1 MGIRIGKKR
10 RKEKDF
16 EITFSRKKYKKT
28 LEDYVLDTFIYV
40 FLALLCLVTIYP
52 FWYIICISLST
63 PEAIAKAGGV
73 MLWPKGF
80 EISNYKTVLFAQ
92 DFYRFFRNS
101 IFYVVVGTSI
111 SMFLTILLA
120 YPLSKKKLIGRKY
133 FMIFSLITMYF
144 SGGLIPSYLL
154 VVNGLGWYGNVL
166 AILIPGALSTYN
178 MIVLRSNFEQIP
190 IELFESAEIDGATEM
205 YILIKIVLP
214 LAVPGLAVVAL
225 FYAVGIWGNWF
236 SANLYLPRNRDLWP
250 LAMYLREVLAQGN
263 VNSLQSQM
271 SGSTGSGPQ
280 IAKALKLTT
289 AVLTVIPILVVYPF
303 IQKYFVKGIM
313 LGSVKG

>member
-1 MGIRIGKKR
+1 MKNKNNEEHTWSKR
-10 RKEKDF
+10 R
-16 EITFSRKKYKKT
+16 RYKKN
-28 LEDYVLDTFIYV
+28 LEDYILDTFIYI
-40 FLALLCLVTIYP
+40 FLAALCIVTIYP
-52 FWYIICISLST
+52 FWYIVCVSLST
-63 PEAIAKAGGV
+63 PEAIAKAGGI
-73 MLWPKGF
+73 MFWPHGF
-80 EISNYKTVLFAQ
+80 ELSNYKTVLFSE

-101 IFYVVVGTSI
+101 IFYVAVGTAI
-111 SMFLTILLA
+111 SMILTIFIA

-133 FMIFSLITMYF
+133 LMIFCLITMYF

-154 VVNGLGWYGNVL
+154 VVNGLGWYGNIL
-166 AILIPGALSTYN
+166 AILIPGAISTYN

-190 IELFESAEIDGATEM
+190 HELFESAEIDGADEM
-205 YILIKIVLP
+205 YILWKIVLP

-225 FYAVGIWGNWF
+225 FYAVAIWGNWF
-236 SANLYLPRNRDLWP
+236 SANLYLPRNRELWP

-263 VNSLQSQM
+263 VNSLQAQM

-289 AVLTVIPILVVYPF
+289 AVLTVVPILVVYPF
-303 IQKYFVKGIM
+303 IQKYFVKGVM

>member
-1 MGIRIGKKR
+1 MGIMNKKN
-10 RKEKDF
+10 KEK
-16 EITFSRKKYKKT
+16 EIEISFSRKRYKKT
-28 LEDYVLDTFIYV
+28 MEDYVLDTFIYV
-40 FLALLCLVTIYP
+40 FLALLCIVTIYP
-52 FWYIICISLST
+52 FWYIVCISLST
-63 PEAIAKAGGV
+63 PESIAKAGGV
-73 MLWPKGF
+73 MLWPNGF
-80 EISNYKTVLFAQ
+80 VFSNYETVLNSPEF
-92 DFYRFFRNS
+92 FKFFRNS
-101 IFYVVVGTSI
+101 IFYVAVGTCI
-111 SMFLTILLA
+111 SMLLTILLA
-120 YPLSKKKLIGRKY
+120 YPLSRKNLIGRKY
-133 FMIFSLITMYF
+133 FMIFTLITMYF

-154 VVNGLGWYGNVL
+154 IVNGLDWYGNIL

-190 IELFESAEIDGATEM
+190 NELFESAEIDGASEM
-205 YILIKIVLP
+205 YILLKIVLP

-271 SGSTGSGPQ
+271 SGSAGSGPQ

-289 AVLTVIPILVVYPF
+289 AVLTVVPILVVYPF